1 VGAPVLTGLIV
12 AVKVTDWLTTEEF
25 AGTDVKPTVV
35 TGWLTVWVNGDA
47 GVEFRFVLPAKF
59 VSPL

>member
-1 VGAPVLTGLIV
+1 MIV

>member
-1 VGAPVLTGLIV
+1 MV
-12 AVKVTDWLTTEEF
+12 AVKVTDWLTTELV

-35 TGWLTVWVNGDA
+35 TGWLTVWVNGAA
-47 GVEFRFVLPAKF
+47 GVELRFELDAKF